1 MRQAL
6 RLIGRISS
14 NQMPVDAKE
23 WTLSGL
29 SVELRMDHRG
39 LSKKIEDVKPCREN
53 KRSKFY
59 RMADVVRA
67 LVDGNKAAQP
77 FEESRARK
85 MAADADL
92 AEIKA
97 AQAARDVI
105 EVETVLRVWEQVV
118 VALRQKVMHAE
129 SLDESERREMLED
142 LQRIEIDEYFATGT
156 SVEDGQGDAES
167 A

>member
-1 MRQAL
+1 
-6 RLIGRISS
+6 
-14 NQMPVDAKE
+14 
-23 WTLSGL
+23 
-29 SVELRMDHRG
+29 MDHRG

-142 LQRIEIDEYFATGT
+142 LQKIDIDEYFETGT
-156 SVEDGQGDAES
+156 SVEDGQGDAEPT
-167 A
+167 

>member
-1 MRQAL
+1 
-6 RLIGRISS
+6 
-14 NQMPVDAKE
+14 MPVDAKE

-142 LQRIEIDEYFATGT
+142 LQKIEIDEYFETGT

>member
-1 MRQAL
+1 MA
-6 RLIGRISS
+6 
-14 NQMPVDAKE
+14 VDAKE

-142 LQRIEIDEYFATGT
+142 LQKIDIDEYFETGT
-156 SVEDGQGDAES
+156 SVEDGQGDAEPT
-167 A
+167 

>member
-1 MRQAL
+1 
-6 RLIGRISS
+6 
-14 NQMPVDAKE
+14 MPVDAKE

-53 KRSKFY
+53 KRSRFY

-105 EVETVLRVWEQVV
+105 EVETVLRVWEQGV
-118 VALRQKVMHAE
+118 VALRQKVLHAE
-129 SLDESERREMLED
+129 SLDESERREMLVD
-142 LQRIEIDEYFATGT
+142 LQKIEIDEYFETGT
-156 SVEDGQGDAES
+156 SVEDGQGDAEPT
-167 A
+167 

>member
-1 MRQAL
+1 
-6 RLIGRISS
+6 
-14 NQMPVDAKE
+14 MPVDAKE

-92 AEIKA
+92 AEIRA

-142 LQRIEIDEYFATGT
+142 LQKIEIDEYFETGT
-156 SVEDGQGDAES
+156 SVEDGQGAAEPT
-167 A
+167 

>member
-1 MRQAL
+1 
-6 RLIGRISS
+6 
-14 NQMPVDAKE
+14 MPVDAKE

-142 LQRIEIDEYFATGT
+142 LQRIEIDEYFETGT